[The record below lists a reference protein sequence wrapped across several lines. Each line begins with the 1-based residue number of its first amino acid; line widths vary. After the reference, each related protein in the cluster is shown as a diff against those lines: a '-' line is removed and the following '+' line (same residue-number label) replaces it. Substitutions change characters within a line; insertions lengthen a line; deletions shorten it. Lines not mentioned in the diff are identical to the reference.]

1 VRRFHDLR
9 HTFGSLAVREFD
21 LVAIKNMMGHA
32 KLSTTERYLHT
43 KPRPDDAAKLTDIFK
58 SGDKEVK
65 DDDTPSA

>member
-1 VRRFHDLR
+1 MRRFHDLR
-9 HTFGSLAVREFD
+9 HTFGSLAIREFD

-58 SGDKEVK
+58 GGHQK
-65 DDDTPSA
+65 DGDDTPTA